1 MTREAQVTARVIDF
15 NSKLRDKG
23 YRFKDRDPVMD
34 EICRMI
40 TDSGLS
46 LKAISDLTANV
57 GSWARVVPG
66 TMKRWLDG
74 RTRKPQNFTV
84 TWVAYVLGFERKWIR
99 VK

>member
-1 MTREAQVTARVIDF
+1 MARAAQTTARVIDF

-34 EICRMI
+34 DVCRMI

-46 LKAISDLTANV
+46 LKAISDLTAGV